1 MSCTTALQ
9 EFMANTGANEV
20 IVSDWET
27 ALPQAM
33 GSSAS
38 FQSLSNVLTLCTT
51 GHVKAFKALGKERVG
66 EVANFMEDFIG
77 TGVKKLWS
85 TTLESCKGMLLT
97 KQSFFTETFGNQVQ
111 FLPNPLELRP
121 AFMRQCVHHELLVL
135 QIKALELMSNLL
147 NQGPDSRLLQKAF
160 NMDSL
165 RFYTLCFLDW
175 DKETAAPSADTP
187 LVSLTNDLE
196 AGLRLVEEIVDSL
209 AKVEFPDA
217 TAQEG
222 TKRFLGQFVTTP
234 YFGRA
239 SLSKAQREQFRKP
252 IVTIWRPGM

>member
-1 MSCTTALQ
+1 
-9 EFMANTGANEV
+9 MANTGANEV

-51 GHVKAFKALGKERVG
+51 DHVKAFKALGKEGVG

-121 AFMRQCVHHELLVL
+121 AFMRQCVHHELPVL

-165 RFYTLCFLDW
+165 RFYTWTGTRKLQLQALTLHWFF
-175 DKETAAPSADTP
+175 
-187 LVSLTNDLE
+187 LTNDLE